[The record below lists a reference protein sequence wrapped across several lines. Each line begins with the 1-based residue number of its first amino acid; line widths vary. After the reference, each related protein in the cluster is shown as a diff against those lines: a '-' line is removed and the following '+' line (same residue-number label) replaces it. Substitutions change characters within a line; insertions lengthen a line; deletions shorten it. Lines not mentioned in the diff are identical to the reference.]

1 MVVEEDPL
9 AVIDRKGFALSQ
21 CNLWVE
27 HGFNLAHVLLWLK
40 VRSMSRWDLAPEDWE
55 GSSPQD
61 EKNWKPRMTQKQYE
75 IGAFPG

>member
-40 VRSMSRWDLAPEDWE
+40 VRSMSRWDLAPED
-55 GSSPQD
+55 
-61 EKNWKPRMTQKQYE
+61 
-75 IGAFPG
+75 